1 LVFYD
6 PGVGTLERSD
16 PWQKLKQALPNIPIS
31 DARKLSMRAGNAR
44 TAVRQSFIVVR
55 PVA

>member
-1 LVFYD
+1 VFYD

-16 PWQKLKQALPNIPIS
+16 PWQKLKQALPNTS
-31 DARKLSMRAGNAR
+31 NQRRAKTVHAGRKCPHGSSSKFYR
-44 TAVRQSFIVVR
+44 VR